1 MQIFEVF
8 CSSSVENAIGDL
20 RGIALRVRVAL
31 GGMALLPVLILPGQE
46 HGLAFHRFVS
56 SLVASSS
63 ALWFSESRSLCLW
76 VGLFLDISFIS
87 RHCSVGW
94 FP

>member
-1 MQIFEVF
+1 M
-8 CSSSVENAIGDL
+8 ENAIGDL

-63 ALWFSESRSLCLW
+63 ALWFSESMSL
-76 VGLFLDISFIS
+76 GRFIPGHFIHFEALLS
-87 RHCSVGW
+87 GMVSLVSLAALSLLT
-94 FP
+94 